1 VAGAVMFAGWIIA
14 VVLSA
19 LDHQLSAGNITTGAG
34 FLVFTGVGVLVAF
47 HQPRNPV
54 GWLLIF
60 FTFFFML
67 GIDAQLYA
75 VYCYLLG
82 HRLPF
87 APAAVVLKQSAN
99 FAFFLLP
106 LAIFLFPDGRLA
118 WPRWRWVLVAYAA
131 VAGFFTAT
139 AFAPAIAAVAGHDI
153 RIDTSAD
160 LTDTS
165 RLRGW
170 LIHPPGWL
178 TVTGGLLV
186 AAIWLSFV
194 GRQFL
199 SWRRSD
205 GERRQQLK
213 WLACGAAV
221 TLGIGVG
228 VSSVVP
234 GALSWVLGAA
244 LFALPVSIGVGIL
257 KYRLYDIDRII
268 SRTLAYA
275 IVTGLLI
282 GVYTALVLLT
292 THLLAFSSS
301 AAVAASTLVA
311 VALFNPVRRRVQR
324 VVARHFNRARY
335 DADRT
340 VAAFAARLKDA
351 VDLDSVRND
360 LAGVVQQALEPAHVS
375 VWVGG
380 ADLASA
386 DQGRGHLSGPNGSW
400 CAPRAAAA
408 VAAVA
413 AAAAAATAA
422 RPNATRGC
430 PEANPAS
437 AAPPAAPPFMI
448 ELTQDCV
455 SVPVPG
461 GAARA
466 AAPNSEAR
474 VGPRHRPASGAATA
488 SSGGYSPAAVS
499 NASPPAA
506 PASSRGSR

>member
-1 VAGAVMFAGWIIA
+1 VAFVGETRWLRAAAVAGVVMLAQWIVA
-14 VVLSA
+14 MVL
-19 LDHQLSAGNITTGAG
+19 LVMDHQVTPANVTPSAG
-34 FLVFTGVGVLVAF
+34 FLVFAGVGIVVAL

-60 FTFFFML
+60 FTFFFIL
-67 GIDAQLYA
+67 GVDAQEYA

-82 HRLPF
+82 HQLPF

-106 LAIFLFPDGRLA
+106 LAIFLFPDGQLIS
-118 WPRWRWVLVAYAA
+118 PRWRSVLLAYAVA
-131 VAGFFTAT
+131 VGFFTAI

-170 LIHPPGWL
+170 LIHPPGWM
-178 TVTGGLLV
+178 TVPGGLLIG
-186 AAIWLSFV
+186 AIWLSFV

-199 SWRRSD
+199 SWRRSG

-228 VSSVVP
+228 ASSVAP
-234 GALSWVLGAA
+234 GVLSWILGAA

-268 SRTLAYA
+268 SRTLAYT

-282 GVYTALVLLT
+282 GVYAGLVLLT

-301 AAVAASTLVA
+301 ASVAASTLVA
-311 VALFNPVRRRVQR
+311 VALFNPLRRRVQR
-324 VVARHFNRARY
+324 LVARRFNRARY

-360 LAGVVQQALEPAHVS
+360 LAGVVQQALEPAHLSIWISGV
-375 VWVGG
+375 
-380 ADLASA
+380 DLASA
-386 DQGRGHLSGPNGSW
+386 DREPVAALLTPDQPVVVRAQLDGAAGDPFHRRRRVQDALGS
-400 CAPRAAAA
+400 PRAHA
-408 VAAVA
+408 
-413 AAAAAATAA
+413 
-422 RPNATRGC
+422 
-430 PEANPAS
+430 
-437 AAPPAAPPFMI
+437 
-448 ELTQDCV
+448 
-455 SVPVPG
+455 
-461 GAARA
+461 
-466 AAPNSEAR
+466 
-474 VGPRHRPASGAATA
+474 
-488 SSGGYSPAAVS
+488 
-499 NASPPAA
+499 
-506 PASSRGSR
+506 